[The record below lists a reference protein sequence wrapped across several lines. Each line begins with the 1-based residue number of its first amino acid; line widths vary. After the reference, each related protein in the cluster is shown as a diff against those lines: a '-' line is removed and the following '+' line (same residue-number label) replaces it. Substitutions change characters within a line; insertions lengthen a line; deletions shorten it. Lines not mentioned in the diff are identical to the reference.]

1 MDITPA
7 LATNSNQL
15 NAIDIV
21 AAPIDVTVA
30 GVERSGNRV
39 AVSLHESPGKPWFPS
54 KGMLRILAKHWGK
67 ETNNWTGKR
76 ARLFYEP
83 TVLWKGKPA
92 GGIRISH
99 ISGID
104 SPHTDPLR
112 INQEKSIPYT
122 IQPLPD
128 APAPDPWQPRWA
140 QISAA
145 LADAGVQGDGPAL
158 LAAAGEL
165 IDAEFTHPQQ
175 ITDDQARAI
184 HAALDP
190 DAATTA
196 QNKES

>member
-21 AAPIDVTVA
+21 AAPIDVTVV

-76 ARLFYEP
+76 ARLFYDP
-83 TVLWKGKPA
+83 TVPWKGKPV

-104 SPHTDPLR
+104 SPQTDPLR

-122 IQPLPD
+122 VQPLPD
-128 APAPDPWQPRWA
+128 ATPSAEVQPDWQARIVEA
-140 QISAA
+140 GDNVAA
-145 LADAGVQGDGPAL
+145 LRAMWTDA
-158 LAAAGEL
+158 
-165 IDAEFTHPQQ
+165 
-175 ITDDQARAI
+175 QARGASEAI
-184 HAALDP
+184 LNDIKN
-190 DAATTA
+190 AATTA
-196 QNKES
+196 QNKEN